1 MYKFF
6 TLTLTLI
13 YSMLS
18 TSYAAEVHVLGLN
31 EDLRQTMA
39 ALMKPRLEFIGKRPA
54 TEWRADDA
62 AFFLK
67 QLLEKEGYS
76 ESNVTWELPGNDR
89 ILLKAELG
97 TRYVLGNISTISND
111 PLSEDLINE
120 YFSKIIAE
128 GSFIR
133 RKKNPYLEDYPP
145 QGAANIANYLKSLG
159 YWDASVS
166 VVNVQKQAN
175 GKVDIKLNIQRGK
188 IHHIHP
194 PIFTGITPDQITDIR
209 QEITPFVGKP
219 ATSKN
224 LSSLNNA
231 VHQYY
236 RDLGYQFANLQVSSQ
251 NTTAIEI
258 SFNIQ
263 TGNIYKIH
271 KTHLSG
277 NKLTRSSRFKRYTSP
292 LKGKIYRESDINEV
306 SKKLLLTG
314 AFKSVRIIPQKI
326 SPNEIDLNLEVEEAK
341 PRFIRAYTGV
351 ASFDGFVL
359 GASYTNQNFL
369 RKLQTYTIQSEISS
383 RGLLGEISL
392 TEPYFAGIPLSQT
405 TRIYALQRRF
415 EGYKKKQTGLE
426 LTFKW
431 KPADSVTSRLYAS
444 LDYISLEED
453 GVTALELGPDN
464 YINTKFGYEHTL
476 DLRDSPVLPT
486 KGFHARGLLEYG
498 SINGDAANSYFRANL
513 NTSYRHQLNN
523 SNNSRL
529 VFRFNTGAILPSD
542 ADDLP
547 IDLRLFS
554 GGSDSIRSFGERELG
569 PLSASNDPIGG
580 EAYWNAS
587 AEYIHPFNDLI
598 AASVFYDTGN
608 LFADAENYSFSDP
621 THSLGLG
628 LRIDLPVG
636 PARFEYGY
644 NLNRESGQARGAFHF
659 AIGTQF

>member
-1 MYKFF
+1 MFKFF

-13 YSMLS
+13 CSLLS
-18 TSYAAEVHVLGLN
+18 TAHAAQVRVLGLN
-31 EDLRQTMA
+31 QDLSQIMA
-39 ALMKPRLEFIGKRPA
+39 SLMKPRLEFIGKRPA

-62 AFFLK
+62 AFFLRE
-67 QLLEKEGYS
+67 LLKKEGYS
-76 ESNVTWELPGNDR
+76 ESNVTWELPGNDL

-111 PLSEDLINE
+111 PLSQDLINK
-120 YFSKIIAE
+120 YFSEIIEE
-128 GSFIR
+128 GSLIK
-133 RKKNPYLEDYPP
+133 RKKNPYLKDYPP
-145 QGAANIANYLKSLG
+145 QGAANIANHLKSIG
-159 YWDASVS
+159 YWDATVS
-166 VVNVQKQAN
+166 VVNVQKQSN
-175 GKVDIKLNIQRGK
+175 GQVNIKLNIQRGK
-188 IHHIHP
+188 MHDIASP
-194 PIFTGITPDQITDIR
+194 TFTGITPDQITKIR
-209 QEITPFVGKP
+209 QEITPFIDKP

-224 LSSLNNA
+224 LSSLKNA

-236 RDLGYQFANLQVSSQ
+236 RDLGYQFVKLKVSSI
-251 NTTAIEI
+251 NTSAIEI
-258 SFNIQ
+258 SFNIK
-263 TGNIYKIH
+263 TDNIYRIRKINL
-271 KTHLSG
+271 TG

-292 LKGKIYRESDINEV
+292 LKGETYRESDINEV

-314 AFKSVRIIPQKI
+314 AFESVRITPHKI
-326 SPNEIDLNLEVEEAK
+326 SANELELNLEVSEAK
-341 PRFIRAYTGV
+341 PRFIRAYGGV

-359 GASYTNQNFL
+359 GAAYTNQNFL

-392 TEPYFAGIPLSQT
+392 TEPYFGGIPLSQT

-415 EGYKKKQTGLE
+415 DGYRKNQSGFE
-426 LTFKW
+426 LAFKW
-431 KPADSVTSRLYAS
+431 NFSDSITSRLYAS
-444 LDYISLEED
+444 LDYISLEAS
-453 GVTALELGPDN
+453 GLTAAELGPNDYLN
-464 YINTKFGYEHTL
+464 IKYGYEHTL

-486 KGFHARGLLEYG
+486 KGLHARGLLEYG
-498 SINGDAANSYFRANL
+498 TISGDATNSYFRANL

-529 VFRFNTGAILPSD
+529 IFRFNTGAVLPSD

-547 IDLRLFS
+547 IDLRIFS

-598 AASVFYDTGN
+598 SASVFYDTGN
-608 LFADAENYSFSDP
+608 LFSDAESYSFSDP
-621 THSLGLG
+621 TQSLGLG

-644 NLNRESGQARGAFHF
+644 NLNRESGEPRGAFHF
-659 AIGTQF
+659 AIGAKF